1 MICDNTVFIVH
12 CIDSEGP
19 LYESIGA
26 KFERLKELF
35 NIENIEPTQ
44 ENMEKLKLGQID
56 LGGIEN
62 KVQKI
67 LSGHLAN
74 YLETWDQVDKMLDQC
89 TSSSFRNNL
98 LDSYGNGWIYNWF
111 CLDYVNFEYNPR
123 RRDIGYH
130 NIFDHYQS
138 YLKYNNNKQDGL
150 GWHFH
155 PMTTYREAHR
165 CATSFFRT
173 PDIFQ
178 ILTRKIIDRKWFPS
192 AFRAGFMS
200 ERPDS
205 HWFLEQWIPFD
216 ISNMSID
223 DNHES
228 GTSID
233 LKDGRAGDWRSAPS
247 DWSIYHPDHD
257 NYQVEGN
264 CRRWIARALLILNR
278 VASLDQREVDKAFQ
292 RVQKGLPTIMGIA
305 SHDYRDLTRE
315 VIAIRNMIETSS
327 KRFPNVRFKYCE
339 VNEAFLRATGEY
351 NNPGLPLKLGITY
364 KPRSENDV
372 PSIEII
378 TKQGKVFGP
387 QPFLAIQT
395 KSKSYIF
402 DNFDFSPSQDR
413 WYYAFHGNTL
423 PIEDV
428 QQVGVAAND
437 SAGNTEVKILDFSS
451 GHTAFKEI

>member
-1 MICDNTVFIVH
+1 
-12 CIDSEGP
+12 
-19 LYESIGA
+19 
-26 KFERLKELF
+26 
-35 NIENIEPTQ
+35 
-44 ENMEKLKLGQID
+44 
-56 LGGIEN
+56 
-62 KVQKI
+62 
-67 LSGHLAN
+67 
-74 YLETWDQVDKMLDQC
+74 
-89 TSSSFRNNL
+89 
-98 LDSYGNGWIYNWF
+98 
-111 CLDYVNFEYNPR
+111 
-123 RRDIGYH
+123 
-130 NIFDHYQS
+130 
-138 YLKYNNNKQDGL
+138 
-150 GWHFH
+150 
-155 PMTTYREAHR
+155 
-165 CATSFFRT
+165 
-173 PDIFQ
+173 
-178 ILTRKIIDRKWFPS
+178 LTRKIIDRKWFPS

-351 NNPGLPLKLGITY
+351 NNPGPPLKLGITY